1 MPIPK
6 RMGIKQ
12 SRLPS
17 VATDSGPP
25 DYSKDKGNDCNDQE
39 DMYQS
44 ARTIYKESQYPPYDQ
59 NDSNDV
65 Q

>member
-1 MPIPK
+1 
-6 RMGIKQ
+6 MGNKQ

-17 VATDSGPP
+17 VPTDSGSP
-25 DYSKDKGNDCNDQE
+25 DYSQDKSNDCNDQE
-39 DMYQS
+39 DMNQS
-44 ARTIYKESQYPPYDQ
+44 ARTIHKESQYPPNDQ